1 MQLNDTN
8 KIQLLLNNA
17 VKNQT
22 LSTAMIGDYVLDNEV
37 NFPENVTLILDR
49 VNLTVKNNGKFI
61 AKNVKNIKIIAINNT
76 TIDFTSANVDNTFID
91 FENVQ
96 NFEISGLNFINFKN
110 SISLKS
116 SFGGKITN
124 LIYN

>member
-1 MQLNDTN
+1 MQINDTN

-22 LSTAMIGDYVLDNEV
+22 LSTAMIGDYVIDNEV

-96 NFEISGLNFINFKN
+96 NFEISGLNFINFNN

-116 SFGGKITN
+116 SFGGEITN

>member
-96 NFEISGLNFINFKN
+96 NFEISGLNFINFNN

-116 SFGGKITN
+116 SIKGEITN